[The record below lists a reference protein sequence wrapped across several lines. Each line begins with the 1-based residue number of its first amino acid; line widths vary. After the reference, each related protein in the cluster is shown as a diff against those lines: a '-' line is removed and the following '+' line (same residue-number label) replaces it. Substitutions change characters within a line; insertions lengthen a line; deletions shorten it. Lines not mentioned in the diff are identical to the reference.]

1 MKLIRVVNFIFI
13 LFILLSG
20 RFAYSEQKNESLL
33 EEIVVK
39 GEKLV
44 VPAKEASETVY
55 TGNEITKKG
64 MELSGEKGKTNIFEA
79 ISILP
84 GIVFESSDTN
94 NLATEQVNIRIRGV
108 RAQPATGITVE
119 GIPTTGG
126 PLRYYIYDLENFETI
141 SVYKGAIPSDFGT
154 GVGNRG
160 GAIELKPLWAD
171 EKFGFKISQ
180 SAGSFEYRRT
190 FFRLDSGKINPLDT
204 RFSVSYSF
212 TGQDKWKGPEEI
224 GPRNNFNLT
233 ITQPLGQNIEIK
245 LWANY
250 NEIKHFKYRSLNY
263 SEIKYLNRH
272 YRADFNEEIKG
283 IPALDY
289 LYYKFNRE
297 KHKDRDLFGLITIK
311 PSEKIKIFLKPYI
324 SENKALLFDGRQ
336 NGTVQKTTRNIER
349 KGIVSEIEAE
359 FDGIKA
365 KAGYLFE
372 KEDLK
377 KIYTENYR
385 INSDGSLTYL
395 GYGIFSAA
403 GTYTINS
410 PYIKISGTYGKL
422 NWQAGIKYFHDRESA
437 IKGYLTQIVGGNP
450 LLVRASDLDRAEKTY
465 DIWLPNAG
473 LSYLFGENLEAY
485 ISYGKTFRRPYN
497 YMALINLYT
506 NLRARFQFAGLK
518 MEDLFNGL
526 DIESSDNLDIG
537 LRFRKDFVE
546 FNPVFF
552 LSKHKNLLTTV
563 TDPRVTT
570 PAGIP
575 VNYPQNVGEAKGYG
589 IELGT
594 NFFVS
599 EWLTFYVNPVY
610 NHLVYNS
617 DIIYQGKTL
626 STKGKQ
632 VLDVPKWTVI
642 SGLIVKYKDF
652 EVIPQMRYIGK
663 RYGDCQHKEVVPSY
677 AVFDLKLNYVKERLG
692 MLKALKLSF
701 ELDNIF
707 DKKHVSVINA
717 MDDSITGTTYYT
729 GAPFT
734 AKASISFVF

>member
-1 MKLIRVVNFIFI
+1 MKPIRVVNLIFI
-13 LFILLSG
+13 LFILFSG
-20 RFAYSEQKNESLL
+20 CFAYPEEKNEALL

-64 MELSGEKGKTNIFEA
+64 IELSGEKGKTNVFEA

-84 GIVFESSDTN
+84 GIVFESSDSN

-126 PLRYYIYDLENFETI
+126 PLRHYIYDLENFENI

-190 FFRLDSGKINPLDT
+190 FFRLDSGKINPLNT
-204 RFSVSYSF
+204 KFSVSYSF
-212 TGQDKWKGPEEI
+212 TQEDKWKGPGDI
-224 GPRNNFNLT
+224 GPRNNFNIT
-233 ITQPLGQNIEIK
+233 VTQPLGQYIEIK
-245 LWANY
+245 LWGNF
-250 NEIKHFKYRSLNY
+250 NEIKHYKYRYLSY
-263 SEIKYLNRH
+263 PEIKDLKRY
-272 YRADFNEEIKG
+272 YRTDFNEEITG
-283 IPALDY
+283 IPAQDY
-289 LYYKFNRE
+289 LYYKFNME
-297 KHKDRDLFGLITIK
+297 KHNDKDLFGLITIK
-311 PSEKIKIFLKPYI
+311 PAEKIKILLKPYI
-324 SENKALLFDGRQ
+324 SDNKALLFDGRQ
-336 NGTVQKTTRNIER
+336 NGTVQKTTRDIER

-359 FDGIKA
+359 FAGIKA

-372 KEDLK
+372 KEDLT

-385 INSDGSLTYL
+385 INSNGSLSYL
-395 GYGIFSAA
+395 GYGIFSSA

-410 PYIKISGTYGKL
+410 PYIKISGTHGNL

-437 IKGYLTQIVGGNP
+437 VKGYLTQIVSGNP
-450 LLVRASDLDRAEKTY
+450 LLVRAPDLDRTEKTY
-465 DIWLPNAG
+465 EVWIPNAG
-473 LSYLFGENLEAY
+473 LSYLFSENLEAY

-506 NLRARFQFAGLK
+506 NLRARFQSAGLK
-518 MEDLFNGL
+518 LEDLFNGL
-526 DIESSDNLDIG
+526 DVESSDNLDVG

-570 PAGIP
+570 LAGVP
-575 VNYPQNVGEAKGYG
+575 VNYPQNIGKAKGYG
-589 IELGT
+589 MELGT
-594 NFFVS
+594 NFFVLD
-599 EWLTFYVNPVY
+599 WLTFYVNPVY

-617 DIIYQGKTL
+617 DITYQGKTL

-632 VLDVPKWTVI
+632 LLDVPKWTIV
-642 SGLIVKYKDF
+642 SGLIMKYKDF

-663 RYGDCQHKEVVPSY
+663 RYGDCEHNEEVPSY
-677 AVFDLKLNYVKERLG
+677 AVFDLKLNYVKEKLG
-692 MLKALKLSF
+692 MLKALKLSL

-717 MDDSITGTTYYT
+717 MDDSITGTTYYA

-734 AKASISFVF
+734 AKASISFAF

>member
-126 PLRYYIYDLENFETI
+126 PLRHYIYDLENFETI

-212 TGQDKWKGPEEI
+212 TGQDKWKGPGEI

-263 SEIKYLNRH
+263 SEIKDLNRH

-473 LSYLFGENLEAY
+473 LSYLFDENLEAY

-518 MEDLFNGL
+518 LEDLFNGL

-717 MDDSITGTTYYT
+717 MDDFITGTTYYA